1 MKGSKKYWIILFAI
15 LAIPFRP
22 LTAQEEKKLQPE
34 LGCDIVSSYI
44 WRGSAVYATL
54 GDQNV
59 LSPSLQPGF
68 ALGFQ
73 GLKLGAWG
81 SVDFTGTYKEL
92 DYYLSYSLKGFTL
105 SVTDYYWASD
115 WINDNFFEYGS
126 DSTSHYLEASLA
138 YKGEKIPV
146 SILVATMLYGA
157 DKQFDDPAKNNYS
170 TYIEVGYG
178 FKVSDYKLDLFLG
191 MTPSD
196 GMYGD
201 GYGGRDGFAIV
212 NAGVTGS
219 KTIKITENWSL
230 PVKASLIANP
240 QARKLFLAFIL
251 SI

>member
-1 MKGSKKYWIILFAI
+1 
-15 LAIPFRP
+15 
-22 LTAQEEKKLQPE
+22 
-34 LGCDIVSSYI
+34 
-44 WRGSAVYATL
+44 
-54 GDQNV
+54 
-59 LSPSLQPGF
+59 
-68 ALGFQ
+68 
-73 GLKLGAWG
+73 
-81 SVDFTGTYKEL
+81 
-92 DYYLSYSLKGFTL
+92 
-105 SVTDYYWASD
+105 
-115 WINDNFFEYGS
+115 
-126 DSTSHYLEASLA
+126 
-138 YKGEKIPV
+138 
-146 SILVATMLYGA
+146 MLYGA